1 MDVRLDIAPFDVRA
15 AVRLQDALDVSFP
28 VAQILTRRGFAD
40 PDAARAWLEG
50 DAVHDVAGFG
60 GLDVAVATVLRH
72 ARAGTR
78 ITIHGDYDVDGV
90 CSTAILARTLR
101 RLGADVD
108 WYLPGRAEDGYG
120 LQPATI
126 DRLAARGTRLLVT
139 VDCGITA
146 VEEVALAVA
155 AGMEVVVT
163 DHHSPR
169 ADGRLP
175 DAPIVHPAVCG
186 YPCPELCAAG
196 VAYKLSGALLAAAGL
211 DAALADEELDL
222 VALAT
227 VADLVPLVGENRRL
241 VWAGIAALRRTTRPG
256 LRALMRVAKADPA
269 ALDATAIGFRLAPRL
284 NAAGRMLRA
293 DAALE
298 LLLTEDEARAA
309 DVADELDRLNAE
321 RRHTETRI
329 LFSAEAQVAA
339 ASADGVP
346 AAFVLAGAEWH
357 PGVIGIVASRIAERH
372 HRPVVVIALDGDEGT
387 GSGRSVPGFDLLAA
401 LNASAAH
408 LRRHGGHRAAA
419 GATLAAA
426 DVDAFRAAFVA
437 HAEATLRP
445 EDLVPRERVDAVLSG
460 DELGLELA
468 EELLRLGP
476 FGMGNPTPNLLVP
489 CAQLVDARP
498 MGEGKH
504 VRFTVRA
511 GGVQARAVAFGMPAL
526 PGGCEDGVSATFRL
540 ERNEW
545 QGTVEP
551 RLVLRKILTAD
562 ADADAAP
569 AVTVLGADED
579 WEAAVRAAAALPV
592 PAFPVAAGSPFGVG
606 RGDPWPQAAAGGGVP
621 ASDRRGHGVAGTIG
635 ALTASGGSVLIA
647 GADVA
652 ARAPALAPLADG
664 AGAVS
669 WAALE
674 ADPALAA
681 PFSHLVV
688 LDPPADPALLALVM
702 AACPDTMAHLA
713 WGHEELGF
721 SLHVHTVLHTLRD
734 PLAAVYRALRGG
746 ADARSALRGDR
757 TRPRDPVLAGR
768 LLRVL
773 EEAGL
778 ADVDRDTLTATL
790 LPVDG
795 RVDLE
800 RSATFRAC
808 SERLHQGDR
817 WLTSARPMA
826 VA

>member
-1 MDVRLDIAPFDVRA
+1 MDVRPDIAPFDVRA
-15 AVRLQDALDVSFP
+15 ALDLQRELGVSFP
-28 VAQILTRRGFAD
+28 VAQILTRRGLGDAAAARTWLAAD
-40 PDAARAWLEG
+40 VAPDASAF
-50 DAVHDVAGFG
+50 AGIG
-60 GLDVAVATVLRH
+60 VAVATVLRH
-72 ARAGTR
+72 VRAGTR

-90 CSTAILARTLR
+90 CSTAILVRTLR

-120 LQPATI
+120 LRPATVE
-126 DRLAARGTRLLVT
+126 RLAARGTRLLVT

-146 VEEVALAVA
+146 VEEVAQAVA
-155 AGMEVVVT
+155 AGMEVIVT

-186 YPCPELCAAG
+186 YPCPELCAGA
-196 VAYKLSGALLAAAGL
+196 VSYKLAGALFAAAGQ
-211 DAALADEELDL
+211 DAARADDELDL

-241 VWAGIAALRRTTRPG
+241 VRAGLAALKRTTRPG
-256 LRALMRVAKADPA
+256 LRALMRVAKADPGS
-269 ALDATAIGFRLAPRL
+269 LDATAIGFRLAPRL

-298 LLLTEDEARAA
+298 LLLTEDDARAT

-346 AAFVLAGAEWH
+346 AAFVLAGEEWH

-372 HRPVVVIALDGDEGT
+372 HRPVVVVALDGEEGT
-387 GSGRSVPGFDLLAA
+387 GSGRSIPGFDLLAA
-401 LNASAAH
+401 LDASAAH
-408 LRRHGGHRAAA
+408 LQRHGGHRAAA
-419 GATLAAA
+419 GATLAAT

-437 HAEATLRP
+437 HAEATLTP
-445 EDLVPRERVDAVLSG
+445 EMLVPRERIDAVVSG

-468 EELLRLGP
+468 DELLALAP

-489 CAQLVDARP
+489 GAQLVDARP

-504 VRFTVRA
+504 VRFTVKA

-526 PGGCEDGVSATFRL
+526 PPGSEAGVEATFRL

-545 QGTVEP
+545 QGSVEP
-551 RLVLRKILTAD
+551 RLVLRRILTPPAG
-562 ADADAAP
+562 AEEATGAPPAP
-569 AVTVLGADED
+569 AATVVGAVDAGWD
-579 WEAAVRAAAALPV
+579 ALVRAAAAAEVTTLP
-592 PAFPVAAGSPFGVG
+592 PVQAGA
-606 RGDPWPQAAAGGGVP
+606 DPWPAAAAAGGRPG
-621 ASDRRGHGVAGTIG
+621 ADRRHHGVAGTLG
-635 ALTASGGSVLIA
+635 ALRASGDTVLVA
-647 GADVA
+647 VADA
-652 ARAPALAPLADG
+652 AVRAPALAPLAGHVVAWD
-664 AGAVS
+664 
-669 WAALE
+669 ALE
-674 ADPALAA
+674 ADPALARS
-681 PFSHLVV
+681 FGHIVV
-688 LDPPADPALLALVM
+688 LDPPPHPALLAAVT

-713 WGHEELGF
+713 WGAEELGF
-721 SLHVHTVLHTLRD
+721 SLHVHAARHTLRE
-734 PLAAVYRALRGG
+734 PLAAVYRALRDGT
-746 ADARSALRGDR
+746 AAPAALRGDR
-757 TRPRDPVLAGR
+757 ERPRDPVLAGR

-773 EEAGL
+773 AEAGL
-778 ADVDRDTLTATL
+778 ATVDAATLGAVL

-800 RSATFRAC
+800 RSATYRAC
-808 SERLHQGDR
+808 TDRLRQGER
-817 WLTSARPMA
+817 WLSSARQRA
-826 VA
+826 A